1 MEIPPRA
8 QAGDGSVARGGAA
21 GVGVRFP
28 VLSQHH
34 TPVLILNMQMREEEN
49 TLKIVLY
56 PISSTPA
63 HRGVGPLRQAV
74 GEHSVAMLPLDRG
87 PVPPHVLSRHE
98 PLDVPE
104 LVALGIIHKE
114 VGQVGPVGGGLC
126 AQHEGGVGRH
136 GDHAALPVL
145 WVAA

>member
-1 MEIPPRA
+1 MVIPPRA

-34 TPVLILNMQMREEEN
+34 TPVLILNIGMREEEN

-74 GEHSVAMLPLDRG
+74 GEGAEVCLPLDGG
-87 PVPPHVLSRHE
+87 PVTPHML
-98 PLDVPE
+98 
-104 LVALGIIHKE
+104 
-114 VGQVGPVGGGLC
+114 
-126 AQHEGGVGRH
+126 GRH
-136 GDHAALPVL
+136 KPRYTDRKM
-145 WVAA
+145 